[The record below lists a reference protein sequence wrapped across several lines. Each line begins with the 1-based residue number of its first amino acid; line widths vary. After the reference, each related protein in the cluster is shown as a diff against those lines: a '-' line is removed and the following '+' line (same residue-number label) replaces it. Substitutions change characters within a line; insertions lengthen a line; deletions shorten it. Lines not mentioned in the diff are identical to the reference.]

1 MNEMDRM
8 QADAV
13 SRAKDM
19 YRRSQNHQ
27 GYNVSSLPNGY
38 NGNMRESKKLQP
50 NENAKS
56 EKGTKEVISE
66 IAEDAAKEAVTDS
79 IVETISPQNENNAPL
94 ADIGGDFLDQLLG
107 DKEKT
112 LIVLLI
118 ALLSEEKA
126 STSLML
132 ALMYLIM

>member
-56 EKGTKEVISE
+56 DKGTKEVISD
-66 IAEDAAKEAVTDS
+66 IAEEVVKEAVTDS
-79 IVETISPQNENNAPL
+79 IVESITPQNENNSLPAYS
-94 ADIGGDFLDQLLG
+94 DGDFLDRLLG